1 MNDSGFDPVILEEN
15 YRQCRKKV
23 SAAQQD
29 LVSGKDRKQIKESLI
44 RVQQEMKNLKFNRDE
59 REELWNAIQSVF
71 EQLHQAYE
79 ADQAL
84 FEHEAFQN
92 YSRLKTLVEN
102 AVFLSRKAPDVRE
115 AKAVLIEAQQE
126 FKGLR
131 MIKEQ
136 REELY
141 QQIQREFDRVN
152 GVLEQEKGRFQA
164 EAEQNYTEI
173 RQLVEE
179 AVFKVRTDAPPA
191 QIREFLIQV
200 QNELKGK
207 SLLKEHREEMFQ
219 KLQDAFSVLN
229 MKISEEKEMVRLGA
243 EHQYEELLK
252 RAKSLLA
259 EANTTTDFKTAR
271 EELRHV
277 QTLLKE
283 SQVFKEQRD
292 ILYQMLQDVFQVLNQ
307 RQDEERSQFE
317 TEAAKNYTEL
327 ARKVAEGL
335 NQAHESSEY
344 KETREFLKKIQAEFK
359 GRKLI
364 REQREELYSRL
375 QSAFDVLNKR
385 VDTFFREK
393 KKNWEVR
400 MQFKLTDL
408 QTTIGEYEQKIER
421 ENEILRELE
430 TQLDNISSS
439 GRELE
444 ARDRLTAKILSVGNS
459 IRRTQE
465 LIRQTETEME
475 SIRQRLTE
483 PESEA

>member
-23 SAAQQD
+23 TSAQND
-29 LVSGKDRKQIKESLI
+29 LMAGKDRKQVKESLI
-44 RVQQEMKNLKFNRDE
+44 RVQQEMKNLKFNRED

-79 ADQAL
+79 ADQAM

-102 AVFLSRKAPDVRE
+102 AVFLSRKTTDVRE

-131 MIKEQ
+131 LIKEQ

-152 GVLEQEKGRFQA
+152 GVLEVEKGRFQA
-164 EAEQNYTEI
+164 EADQNYRELKLRVTEAQNKA
-173 RQLVEE
+173 RSE
-179 AVFKVRTDAPPA
+179 APPA
-191 QIREFLIQV
+191 EIREFLIQV
-200 QNELKGK
+200 QNDLKGK
-207 SLLKEHREEMFQ
+207 SLLKEQREEIFQ
-219 KLQDAFSVLN
+219 KLQEAFRLLN

-243 EHQYEELLK
+243 EHQFEDLLNRSK
-252 RAKSLLA
+252 ALLA
-259 EANTTTDFKTAR
+259 DSKTTTDFKNAR
-271 EELRHV
+271 EELRHL
-277 QTLLKE
+277 QALLKE

-292 ILYQMLQDVFQVLNQ
+292 ILYQMLQDVFLVLNQ
-307 RQDEERSQFE
+307 RQDEERNQFE
-317 TEAAKNYTEL
+317 TEAAKNYTDL

-375 QSAFDVLNKR
+375 QSAFDILNKR

-408 QTTIGEYEQKIER
+408 QTSIGEYEQKIER
-421 ENEILRELE
+421 ETEILRELE
-430 TQLDNISSS
+430 TQLDNISSG
-439 GRELE
+439 GREIE

-475 SIRQRLTE
+475 SIRQRLME

>member
-23 SAAQQD
+23 TSAQND
-29 LVSGKDRKQIKESLI
+29 LIAGKDRKQVKESLI
-44 RVQQEMKNLKFNRDE
+44 RVQQEMKNLKFNRED

-79 ADQAL
+79 ADQAM

-102 AVFLSRKAPDVRE
+102 AVFLSRKTTDVRE

-131 MIKEQ
+131 LIKEQ

-152 GVLEQEKGRFQA
+152 GVLEVEKGRFQA
-164 EAEQNYTEI
+164 EADQNYRELKLRVTEAQNKA
-173 RQLVEE
+173 RSE
-179 AVFKVRTDAPPA
+179 APPA
-191 QIREFLIQV
+191 EIREFLIQV
-200 QNELKGK
+200 QNDLKGK
-207 SLLKEHREEMFQ
+207 SLLKEQREEIFQ
-219 KLQDAFSVLN
+219 KLQEAFSLLN

-243 EHQYEELLK
+243 EHQFEDLLNRSK
-252 RAKSLLA
+252 ALLA
-259 EANTTTDFKTAR
+259 DSKTTTDFKNTR
-271 EELRHV
+271 EELRHL
-277 QTLLKE
+277 QALLKE

-292 ILYQMLQDVFQVLNQ
+292 ILYQMLQDVFLVLNQ
-307 RQDEERSQFE
+307 RQDEERNQFE
-317 TEAAKNYTEL
+317 TEAAKNYADL

-375 QSAFDVLNKR
+375 QSAFDILNKR

-408 QTTIGEYEQKIER
+408 QTSIGEYEQKIER
-421 ENEILRELE
+421 ETEILRELE
-430 TQLDNISSS
+430 TQLDNISSG
-439 GRELE
+439 GREIE

-475 SIRQRLTE
+475 SIRQRLME